1 MDDVTKKT
9 CLSATSQLTL
19 FSNVPG
25 IVYTLY
31 LRCPTNIFSL
41 HFQDGVLN
49 DFDEVMEKFVSISH
63 LPLTVVFAGVG
74 LADLSHMVC
83 PHKVLFV

>member
-1 MDDVTKKT
+1 MFHLVR
-9 CLSATSQLTL
+9 
-19 FSNVPG
+19 G

-31 LRCPTNIFSL
+31 MRCATNIFSL

-74 LADLSHMVC
+74 LADLSHMVSIYNILY
-83 PHKVLFV
+83 V